1 MKYYVYSL
9 SFLLLANAITA
20 KAQNPFPTIEY
31 LDINNIK
38 APSLVHGDMWW
49 DPTTQ
54 AASCE
59 FPKGS
64 GINIT
69 FASGIWMSAY
79 DVQSQ
84 QYTSGVMFHDKVDY
98 WPGPLDATGHIDFKT
113 SEKWAKIW
121 KVNKTDITT
130 FLSQTIHN
138 LNNTPPNI
146 LTWPAKGNINA
157 KGNNDSS
164 LTITEDM
171 APFVDANNDGKYNAL
186 DGDYPKIK
194 GDQALWWVFS
204 DNGPTHDFTN
214 SSPLR
219 VEVHAMA
226 YATAT
231 GALTDN
237 AVYYDYTVINKS
249 GMDYQ
254 NYRLGLWSDEDLGYF
269 RDDYVGF
276 DSSHR
281 MAYAYNG
288 DPNDGQGQSGYG
300 NNPPMAGVMFIK
312 LPDDNGTAKVPAG
325 SFMYHN
331 NDMTV
336 IGNPT
341 SGADVDYYL
350 RSRIRTGAHITNDFA
365 GRVGSKGFGSGP
377 DVNYVYPGDPA
388 DTTQWSECSSGN
400 PDGDRRYILAS
411 NDNNFN
417 KGSQLE
423 FVLALVATPQGA
435 HHVCGDIDLSEI
447 KRIADA
453 ATNQY
458 NKLNIASI
466 NNNKKILAFYPNPT
480 KDIVNIEGLKPDD
493 VGSINIYDQIGR
505 KIAEPFTTSN
515 NKTSIGTCNLPS
527 GIYHVMVNT
536 RNGMATGTFIK
547 Q

>member
-9 SFLLLANAITA
+9 CFLLVANAIIA
-20 KAQNPFPTIEY
+20 KAQSPFPTIAY
-31 LDINNIK
+31 LDVNNIK

-49 DPTTQ
+49 DPTSQ
-54 AASCE
+54 AESCE

-69 FASGIWMSAY
+69 FASAIWMSGY
-79 DVQSQ
+79 DVQGQ
-84 QYTSGVMFHDKVDY
+84 LYTSAVMFHDKVDY
-98 WPGPLDATGHIDFKT
+98 WPGPLDSTNHIDFAT

-121 KVNKTDITT
+121 KINKAEIVA
-130 FLSQTIHN
+130 FLSQAVHN
-138 LNNTPPNI
+138 VNNTPANI
-146 LTWPAKGNINA
+146 LTWPAKGNVNA
-157 KGNNDSS
+157 KGNNDSILS
-164 LTITEDM
+164 ITEDM

-204 DNGPTHDFTN
+204 DNGPTHDFT
-214 SSPLR
+214 SSVPLK

-226 YATAT
+226 YATMT
-231 GALTDN
+231 GTSTDN
-237 AVYYDYTVINKS
+237 VVYYDYTVINKS
-249 GMDYQ
+249 GRNYED
-254 NYRLGLWSDEDLGYF
+254 YRLGLWSDEDLGYYG
-269 RDDYVGF
+269 DDYVGF

-281 MAYAYNG
+281 MGYAYNG
-288 DPNDGQGQSGYG
+288 TANDGQGQGGYG

-312 LPDDNGTAKVPAG
+312 LPDDNGSVKVPAG
-325 SFMYHN
+325 SFIYNN

-336 IGNPT
+336 IGNPAN
-341 SGADVDYYL
+341 GADVDNYL

-377 DVNYVYPGDPA
+377 DVNYIYPGDPA

-411 NDNNFN
+411 NDNKFDNRT
-417 KGSQLE
+417 QLE
-423 FVLALVATPQGA
+423 FVLALVATPQGP
-435 HHVCGDIDLSEI
+435 HHVCGDMDLNEI

-458 NKLNIASI
+458 NMLDITSVS
-466 NNNKKILAFYPNPT
+466 NNKNILALYPNPAT
-480 KDIVNIEGLKPDD
+480 DIVNIEGLKPDD
-493 VGSINIYDQIGR
+493 VRSINIYDQIGR
-505 KIAEPFTTSN
+505 KTAEPFTTSN
-515 NKTSIGTCNLPS
+515 NKTSISTSNLPS
-527 GIYHVMVNT
+527 GIYYLMVDT
-536 RNGMATGTFIK
+536 RNGIATGTFVK